1 MNGSF
6 FNDMAPNARRAFI
19 VTIALSAVAT
29 VLYMFCVQP
38 AEAQLSKAK
47 KELSDLQDKQSR
59 MNSELKSAGTIKK
72 DLEDLEAQL
81 KPYHDAMLVP
91 LLESYS
97 MRAKSILDPL
107 AMGAGLENL
116 EYTSAPFR
124 ALPLPKPMPRQLYT
138 RAAITVTAT
147 GSYQNAVSFLLRV
160 EKEFPLVSLQCFNI
174 VSLASAPERQS
185 VSFVF
190 EWPAKGGLTRK

>member
-6 FNDMAPNARRAFI
+6 FNDMAPNARRAFV

-38 AEAQLSKAK
+38 AEAQLTKAK
-47 KELSDLQDKQSR
+47 QELSDLQGKQSR
-59 MNSELKSAGTIKK
+59 MNGEIRSAGNIKK
-72 DLEDLEAQL
+72 ELEDLEAQL

-107 AMGAGLENL
+107 QDSPIL
-116 EYTSAPFR
+116 
-124 ALPLPKPMPRQLYT
+124 
-138 RAAITVTAT
+138 
-147 GSYQNAVSFLLRV
+147 
-160 EKEFPLVSLQCFNI
+160 
-174 VSLASAPERQS
+174 
-185 VSFVF
+185 
-190 EWPAKGGLTRK
+190 